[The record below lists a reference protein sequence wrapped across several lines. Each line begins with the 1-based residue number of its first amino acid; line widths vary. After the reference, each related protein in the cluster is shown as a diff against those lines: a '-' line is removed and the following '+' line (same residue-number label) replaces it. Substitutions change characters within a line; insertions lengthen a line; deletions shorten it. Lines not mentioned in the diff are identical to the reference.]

1 MRPLI
6 FGRVALLEIVRTIQR
21 DLLNKA
27 GNVMRRQGG
36 LLRCL
41 CEWDLLCD
49 PYRADWRVADGGG
62 RGDEEASFWEGV

>member
-6 FGRVALLEIVRTIQR
+6 FGCVALLEIVRTIQR

-36 LLRCL
+36 LLGCL

-49 PYRADWRVADGGG
+49 QYHADWCLADNYT
-62 RGDEEASFWEGV
+62 V